1 MTARRKPE
9 GTKMLAAA
17 ITPLNA
23 IDSRNVETLEP
34 LLKIED
40 VSRITGRSHWTLR
53 NDVLLGRITCIR
65 LGRRMMFEQSEI
77 RRLIEDARNGA
88 AAK

>member
-1 MTARRKPE
+1 MSTA
-9 GTKMLAAA
+9 TMV
-17 ITPLNA
+17 PLNA
-23 IDSRNVETLEP
+23 VNSRNTDALEP

-53 NDVLLGRITCIR
+53 NDVLLGRIRCIR
-65 LGRRMMFEQSEI
+65 LGRRMMFEQAEI

-88 AAK
+88 TAK

>member
-1 MTARRKPE
+1 MSTA
-9 GTKMLAAA
+9 TMV
-17 ITPLNA
+17 PLNA
-23 IDSRNVETLEP
+23 INSRNTDALEP

-53 NDVLLGRITCIR
+53 NDVLVGRIRCIR
-65 LGRRMMFEQSEI
+65 LGRRMMFEKSEI
-77 RRLIEDARNGA
+77 QRFIEAARNGV

>member
-1 MTARRKPE
+1 MS
-9 GTKMLAAA
+9 AA
-17 ITPLNA
+17 ITSL
-23 IDSRNVETLEP
+23 DVMGSRNREALEP

-40 VSRITGRSHWTLR
+40 VSRITGRSLSTLR
-53 NDVLLGRITCIR
+53 NDVLAGRIKCIR

>member
-1 MTARRKPE
+1 MS
-9 GTKMLAAA
+9 AAT
-17 ITPLNA
+17 ITPHNGV
-23 IDSRNVETLEP
+23 DPRNPNSLEP
-34 LLKIED
+34 LLKIEE

-53 NDVLLGRITCIR
+53 NDVVVGRIRCIR

-77 RRLIEDARNGA
+77 RRLIQDARNEA

>member
-1 MTARRKPE
+1 MS
-9 GTKMLAAA
+9 AAT
-17 ITPLNA
+17 ISPLNA
-23 IDSRNVETLEP
+23 IDSRNVEPLEP

-53 NDVLLGRITCIR
+53 NDVLLGRIKCIR
-65 LGRRMMFEQSEI
+65 LGRRMMFERSEI

>member
-1 MTARRKPE
+1 MS
-9 GTKMLAAA
+9 AATIA
-17 ITPLNA
+17 PLSV
-23 IDSRNVETLEP
+23 IDSRNGETLEP
-34 LLKIED
+34 LLKIEE

-53 NDVLLGRITCIR
+53 NDVLLGRIRCIR

-77 RRLIEDARNGA
+77 RRLIEDARNGV

>member
-1 MTARRKPE
+1 MSTA
-9 GTKMLAAA
+9 TMV
-17 ITPLNA
+17 PLNA
-23 IDSRNVETLEP
+23 INSRNTDALEP

-53 NDVLLGRITCIR
+53 NDVLVGRIRCIR
-65 LGRRMMFEQSEI
+65 LGRRMMFEKSEI
-77 RRLIEDARNGA
+77 QRFIEAARNGA

>member
-1 MTARRKPE
+1 MS
-9 GTKMLAAA
+9 AAT

-23 IDSRNVETLEP
+23 IDSRNVEMLEP

-53 NDVLLGRITCIR
+53 NDVLLGRIRCIR

>member
-1 MTARRKPE
+1 MS
-9 GTKMLAAA
+9 AATIA
-17 ITPLNA
+17 PVNA
-23 IDSRNVETLEP
+23 IGSRNMETLEP

-53 NDVLLGRITCIR
+53 NDVLLGRIRCIR

-77 RRLIEDARNGA
+77 ARFIEDARTA
-88 AAK
+88 SATK

>member
-1 MTARRKPE
+1 MSTA
-9 GTKMLAAA
+9 TMVSLDA
-17 ITPLNA
+17 IN
-23 IDSRNVETLEP
+23 SRNTDALEP

-53 NDVLLGRITCIR
+53 NDVLVGRIRCIR
-65 LGRRMMFEQSEI
+65 LGRRMMFEKSEI
-77 RRLIEDARNGA
+77 QRFIEAARNGA